1 MNYKI
6 AILILNIFSFS
17 IFSNSAHAQT
27 DHNLHS
33 NKTENAEIINL
44 LKKMQS
50 EIKALKESL
59 QKQGMNMDMGKKDM
73 DMGMGMM
80 KKMKGMNMDMGKKDM
95 GMMGMMK
102 KMKGMNMDMGKKD
115 MDMDMGM
122 MKKMKGMNMGMMGM
136 MGMMKKMKGM
146 DMMGKMDMSSMG
158 ESALP
163 GFPGA
168 SHIYHIGSS
177 EFFLD
182 HETHISL
189 SLEQKTKLNKAKQK
203 SKLHSLK
210 LDREIEQAE
219 QELWELTS
227 AGTPDIKKIDSK
239 IRSIEKLKADQRLAF
254 IRAVGESAKLLTDK
268 QVKVLIGEEKSSP
281 AKDKEDDHS
290 THNNDQ

>member
-73 DMGMGMM
+73 DMG
-80 KKMKGMNMDMGKKDM
+80 
-95 GMMGMMK
+95 MGMMK

-239 IRSIEKLKADQRLAF
+239 IRSIEKLKGDQRLAF